1 MIEGK
6 LYNSNDFSFN
16 ILDNYYESPYAGPTN
31 TIGIL
36 SENSIFSVIEVID
49 RITKNGE
56 MGYAIKILVAGSG
69 VIGWIFPRKISNFT
83 LMTEEQ

>member
-16 ILDNYYESPYAGPTN
+16 ILDNYYESPYADPTN
-31 TIGIL
+31 TIGRL

-49 RITKNGE
+49 RE
-56 MGYAIKILVAGSG
+56 MGCAIKILVAGSG
-69 VIGWIFPRKISNFT
+69 VIGWIFPRKIFNFT